1 MVARRAPAQAPDG
14 HDGARPVAA
23 ARRALPL
30 VAWLGSLV
38 TGVVLFHALGSG
50 PLEPPPLTDPSSWG
64 AWAEAREPVTAVI
77 AVLRLVVLALAWY
90 LVGVTTIGLVARL
103 VRAARLVRLVD
114 ALTVPAVRRL
124 LQGAL
129 GLSLATAMVGAAA
142 PAGYGGAP
150 PTGTVAGADASDE
163 RQLTHVEE
171 VRLARADAEVRL
183 TRADAEVRLARA
195 DDVTVRRSR
204 VLAEDEVRLRRV
216 EPVTEPPA
224 APLPLELLAGAAT
237 GEAPGSG
244 DEVVLRQVIEDPVSS
259 AATHEVEAG
268 ESLWSIARDTLVAAR
283 GQEPDDAVLHTYW
296 GTLIEH
302 NRGRLADA
310 ANPDLIFPGQ
320 VFELPPT
327 PAAGP

>member
-1 MVARRAPAQAPDG
+1 MVARRAPVQAPGG
-14 HDGARPVAA
+14 HDRARPVAA

-90 LVGVTTIGLVARL
+90 LVGVTTIGFVARL

-163 RQLTHVEE
+163 RQRTHVEE
-171 VRLARADAEVRL
+171 LRLARADAG
-183 TRADAEVRLARA
+183 VRLARA

-204 VLAEDEVRLRRV
+204 GLAEDEVRLRRA

-237 GEAPGSG
+237 GEAAGSG
-244 DEVVLRQVIEDPVSS
+244 DEVVLRQVVEDPVSS

-268 ESLWSIARDTLVAAR
+268 ESLWSIARETLVAAR

>member
-1 MVARRAPAQAPDG
+1 MVARRAPVQAPGG
-14 HDGARPVAA
+14 HDRARPVAA

-171 VRLARADAEVRL
+171 VRLARAD
-183 TRADAEVRLARA
+183 
-195 DDVTVRRSR
+195 DVTVRRSR
-204 VLAEDEVRLRRV
+204 VLAEEEVRLRRV

-224 APLPLELLAGAAT
+224 APLPLELLAGAVT

-244 DEVVLRQVIEDPVSS
+244 DEVVLRQMIEDPVSS

>member
-1 MVARRAPAQAPDG
+1 MVARRAPVQTPRG
-14 HDGARPVAA
+14 QRRARPVAA

-38 TGVVLFHALGSG
+38 MGVVLFHALGSG

-90 LVGVTTIGLVARL
+90 LVGVTTIGFVARL

-163 RQLTHVEE
+163 RQRTHVEE
-171 VRLARADAEVRL
+171 LRLARADAG
-183 TRADAEVRLARA
+183 VRLARA

-204 VLAEDEVRLRRV
+204 GLAEDEVRLRRA

-237 GEAPGSG
+237 GEAAGSG
-244 DEVVLRQVIEDPVSS
+244 DEVVLRQVVEDPVSS

-268 ESLWSIARDTLVAAR
+268 ESLWSIARETLVAAR

>member
-1 MVARRAPAQAPDG
+1 MVARRAPVQAPGG
-14 HDGARPVAA
+14 HDRARPVAA

-171 VRLARADAEVRL
+171 VRLARAD
-183 TRADAEVRLARA
+183 
-195 DDVTVRRSR
+195 DVTVRRSR
-204 VLAEDEVRLRRV
+204 VLAEEEVRLRRV

-244 DEVVLRQVIEDPVSS
+244 DEVVLRQMIEDPVSS